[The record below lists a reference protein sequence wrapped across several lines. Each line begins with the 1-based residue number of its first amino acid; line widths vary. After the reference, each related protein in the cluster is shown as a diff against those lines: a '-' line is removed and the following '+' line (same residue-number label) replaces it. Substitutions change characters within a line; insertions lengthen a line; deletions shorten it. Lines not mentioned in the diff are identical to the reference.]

1 MVLVDTNVLV
11 DVVEKDSQWFS
22 WSIGQLRKLSI
33 THSLAI
39 NAIIY
44 AELASTFSSSALLD
58 EKIATMGLIFE
69 TIPRPAAFLAGKAH
83 VLYRRQRGAKSNVLP
98 DFFIGA
104 HAAVLGCSLLTRDT
118 RRYAQFFPTVR
129 LIAP

>member
-11 DVVEKDSQWFS
+11 DVFERDPQWWS
-22 WSIGQLRKLSI
+22 WSISQMKSLSM
-33 THSLAI
+33 THPLVI

-44 AELASTFSSSALLD
+44 AELAAVYSSSAVLD
-58 EKIATMGLIFE
+58 RKIEIMELVFKD
-69 TIPRPAAFLAGKAH
+69 IPRNAAYLAGKAYL
-83 VLYRRQRGAKSNVLP
+83 LYRHKGGTKTSVLA

-104 HAAVLGCSLLTRDT
+104 HAAVLGCPLLTRDPRPYRT
-118 RRYAQFFPTVR
+118 YFPTVP